1 MIEKITPRLALL
13 DLQLTQAIPP
23 PIREVINYRTWAPP
37 ESPVQIEYS
46 PEILRAIQGSG
57 PLFGVRQYNRLRIV
71 AAQIESGL
79 DPVGMF
85 IVRSRGEVFLTEADL
100 ERFED
105 LQVPGAVALV
115 VAGGRAG
122 FFVREPGG
130 AIQSI
135 QSYEE
140 FSAADVPAEPR
151 GLNFDFRPLWLWF
164 AVSAL
169 ALLTALVVLRPDVPV
184 HAPFELQVR
193 AEEGQLLITWNRDI
207 EIGNLEIKDGDRI
220 SEVPVPRGLAQVT
233 YEPVTGDVEVQ
244 LRALDREGQHRREIA
259 RFLRPEITPA
269 P

>member
-1 MIEKITPRLALL
+1 MQPSPVLL
-13 DLQLTQAIPP
+13 NVQLTQAIPQ
-23 PIREVINYRTWAPP
+23 PIWHRFNYELWAPP
-37 ESPVQIEYS
+37 KSPVLVEYS
-46 PEILRAIQGSG
+46 LEMLRNIRGSG
-57 PLFGVRQYNRLRIV
+57 VLFGARQRNRVRV
-71 AAQIESGL
+71 AAAETGDGL
-79 DPVGMF
+79 DPVGTF
-85 IVRSRGEVFLTEADL
+85 VVRPRGEVFLTEADL

-105 LQVPGAVALV
+105 FQTPGAVALV
-115 VAGGRAG
+115 VAGRKAG

-130 AIQSI
+130 AIQSV

-140 FSAADVPAEPR
+140 FAASEMPVEPR

-164 AVSAL
+164 AVGAL
-169 ALLTALVVLRPDVPV
+169 ALLTALVVLRPDGPV

-193 AEEGQLLITWNRDI
+193 AEQGQLLITWNRDI
-207 EIGNLEIKDGDRI
+207 EFGNLEIKDGDRI